1 MGASGLENSRDGVVM
16 RHLVLL
22 AALVQEPRQALVFPS
37 GVELVQVVVSVT
49 GKDGLPVRDLQ
60 ANDFEIREDGK
71 SRTIESFLRTSDT
84 ADSER
89 APVELV
95 LLLDRSSSMSADL
108 LRARDVIVDFTKA
121 VPSFSRGRVL
131 AFDRDASDRG
141 FDAQSVRSVIDQM
154 VGLKGGAGTRIFDAV
169 IDGAGLVSRQRGRRV
184 MVLFSDGDDSTSR
197 RGAAEALRAL
207 QESEVTCYAVSYASR
222 LSSFGSGGGRYRELA
237 KDAQRTLETLAHGTG
252 GFVIDGTAPD
262 VVAQLRRI
270 VDDIASMYVLGFV
283 AAPSNRVE
291 HRRLKVD
298 IDRRD
303 VTVRHRAGYETKPR

>member
-1 MGASGLENSRDGVVM
+1 MVM

-22 AALVQEPRQALVFPS
+22 AALAQERQDLVFPS

-49 GKDGLPVRDLQ
+49 GKDGLPVRDLHVK
-60 ANDFEIREDGK
+60 DFEIREDGK
-71 SRTIESFLRTSDT
+71 VRKIESFLRTSDT

-89 APVELV
+89 VPVELF

-169 IDGAGLVSRQRGRRV
+169 IDGTGLVTRQRGRRV

-197 RGAAEALRAL
+197 RSATDALRAL
-207 QESEVTCYAVSYASR
+207 QGSEVTCYAVSYASR
-222 LSSFGSGGGRYRELA
+222 LSSFGSGSGRYRELA
-237 KDAQRTLETLAHGTG
+237 RDAQRTLETLAHGTG

-270 VDDIASMYVLGFV
+270 VDDIASMYVIGFV
-283 AAPSNRVE
+283 PAPSNKTE
-291 HRRLKVD
+291 HRRLKVE

-303 VTVRHRAGYETKPR
+303 VTARHREGYETKPR